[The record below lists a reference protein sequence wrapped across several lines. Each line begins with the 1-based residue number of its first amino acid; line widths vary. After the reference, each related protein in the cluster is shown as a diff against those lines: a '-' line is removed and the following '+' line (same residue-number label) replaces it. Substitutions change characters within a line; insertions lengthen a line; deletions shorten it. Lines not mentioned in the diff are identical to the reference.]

1 MNGRSRVLLA
11 VVLTV
16 LVVFTARLMYLQLA
30 MAEEFTARSEQNATQ
45 QTPITPLRGRI
56 LASDGTVLAD
66 DRIAYDL
73 MYRGGPIADW
83 RRLRRLLGVQGEPRQ
98 PDPTDPTEVKNG
110 AVLAWNIPDN
120 LVPAVEERVAG
131 HPNLY
136 LRQRIERTYPTN
148 LAAQTVGYTTQAD
161 PKRFPGYTVDD
172 LVGVMGIERSYEQA
186 LHGTAGAKLVE
197 VDNRGSVVR
206 TTLLWP
212 ARPGEDITLT
222 IDPKIQRLA
231 EDTLKSALQYVNKDR
246 KRVGLPA
253 ASEVHGA
260 IVAVDPSNGDVLAL
274 ASAPTFDE
282 NVFTHLPVDAT
293 AVNQVLQDGKN
304 RPLENRAIQ
313 AYPPASTFKI
323 ITAYTMLEDG
333 FITPKSRYDCGAATR
348 YGGVTFHNWATYDK
362 GPYDIAQGIADSCNT
377 FFWNAAVTTPNFAA
391 GWNGFMQDEVD
402 NARLLG
408 YGRPVGI
415 GLPGEESGRVP
426 DLTWVRSQPQYV
438 HGWLPGFTLNTIIGQ
453 GDTLATPV
461 QLAQL
466 ISTVA
471 EHGLDAKP
479 HLVAEVG
486 GTPVPPQLRQVPG
499 SSWQTLIDGMRLA
512 FTDFPEKYFLGPSI
526 FPDAVSVAGKT
537 GTAQTTR
544 GDNWTHAWFMGFSP
558 VKNPKIAIVV
568 FLEYGGASSYVS
580 VPVARDFLAGYW
592 KLHGVEVHI
601 PQ

>member
-1 MNGRSRVLLA
+1 MNGRSRLILA
-11 VVLTV
+11 VILTV

-45 QTPITPLRGRI
+45 QKPITPLRGRI

-73 MYRGGPIADW
+73 MYRGGPIPQW
-83 RRLRRLLGVQGEPRQ
+83 TRLRRLLGVTGDPKQ
-98 PDPTDPTEVKNG
+98 PDPTDPQQAKNG
-110 AVLAWNIPDN
+110 VALAWNIPDR
-120 LVPAVEERVAG
+120 LVPAIEERVAG

-136 LRQRIERTYPTN
+136 LRQRVERTYPTN

-172 LVGVMGIERSYEQA
+172 LVGVMGIEKSYEKA
-186 LHGTAGAKLVE
+186 LHGTAGARLVE
-197 VDNRGSVVR
+197 VDNVGNVVR
-206 TTLLWP
+206 STLLWP
-212 ARPGEDITLT
+212 ARPGEDVTLT
-222 IDPKIQRLA
+222 LDPKVQRLA
-231 EDTLKSALQYVNKDR
+231 EDTLKNAITYVNKDR
-246 KRVGLPA
+246 DRVGLPHA
-253 ASEVHGA
+253 KEVHGA
-260 IVAVDPSNGDVLAL
+260 ILAVDPRNGDILAM

-282 NVFTHLPVDAT
+282 NVFTHLPVDAK
-293 AVNQVLQDGKN
+293 AVNAILQDATN

-323 ITAYTMLEDG
+323 VTAYTMLEDH
-333 FITPKSRYDCGAATR
+333 FITPSTKFDCGADIR

-362 GPYDIAQGIADSCNT
+362 GPYTVAQGIADSCNT
-377 FFWNAAVTTPNFAA
+377 FFWNAALTTPDFAS

-402 NARLLG
+402 NARRLG
-408 YGRPVGI
+408 YGKPVGV

-426 DLTWVRSQPQYV
+426 DLQWVRSQPQYK

-471 EHGLDAKP
+471 MHGAEAKP
-479 HLVAEVG
+479 HLVAKVG
-486 GTPVPPQLRQVPG
+486 DTTVPPDIHQIPG
-499 SSWQTLIDGMRLA
+499 TSWDSLIHGMRLA
-512 FTDFPEKYFLGPSI
+512 FTDFPEKWFLGPSV
-526 FPDAVSVAGKT
+526 FPDNVSVAGKT

-558 VKNPKIAIVV
+558 VKDPKIAIVV

-601 PQ
+601 P